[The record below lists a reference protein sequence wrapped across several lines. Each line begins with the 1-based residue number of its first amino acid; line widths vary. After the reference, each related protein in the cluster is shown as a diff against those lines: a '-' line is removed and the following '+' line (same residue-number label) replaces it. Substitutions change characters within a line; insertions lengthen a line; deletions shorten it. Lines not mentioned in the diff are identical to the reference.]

1 VLSTFNNKSYNKISY
16 SIIHGTKV
24 VTDGHT
30 IKNSASGLSDDI
42 EALW

>member
-1 VLSTFNNKSYNKISY
+1 MAQKLS
-16 SIIHGTKV
+16 
-24 VTDGHT
+24 DGHT